1 MENFTKE
8 ERDFYNKILK
18 RKSISLGINIFDI
31 FKKWEKDK
39 IKEDK
44 KDERCKCVIS

>member
-31 FKKWEKDK
+31 FKKWKENKIKKEEKD
-39 IKEDK
+39 E
-44 KDERCKCVIS
+44 

>member
-8 ERDFYNKILK
+8 ERKFYNKILK
-18 RKSISLGINIFDI
+18 RKAISLGINIFDI

-39 IKEDK
+39 TKEDKEDK
-44 KDERCKCVIS
+44 KIF

>member
-18 RKSISLGINIFDI
+18 RKSIPLGINIFDI
-31 FKKWEKDK
+31 FKKWNKDK

-44 KDERCKCVIS
+44 KVILK